1 MKLAL
6 KLGILLLVV
15 PSALLA
21 QPGVRM
27 SADFLPLE
35 VGNRWIYDVFNE
47 GGQKIG
53 AVDFVVQDR
62 RIVDGRSFYAVNN
75 FPFVADGSEPAKLIR
90 YDKEERQYVKIVEGR
105 EDPLFLA
112 DGANVQVLQADASGL
127 PQKFLLKMDLMDLT
141 FQRGMGIIEAR
152 LHAGKDAQVI
162 KLNSVHMGEHQ
173 AEQAAAQGAP
183 TLPQPT
189 APAGPPTPQQKVKT
203 LADNVAKPSDEN
215 PALDVQA
222 ADGAGGTRFVFTV
235 VNTSDK
241 LLPFTFKSSQTY
253 DFQVLD
259 ASTGQEVWRWS
270 RRMYFSQV
278 VRQEAIRGSKNW
290 VFEVTWNHRD
300 NDLNVVPPG
309 QYKVIGILATQPPM
323 ESDPVSFEV
332 R

>member
-6 KLGILLLVV
+6 KLGILLLVL
-15 PSALLA
+15 PSALFA

-35 VGNRWIYDVFNE
+35 VGNRWVYDVFNE
-47 GGQKIG
+47 AGQKIG
-53 AVDFVVQDR
+53 ALDFTIQDR
-62 RIVDGRSFYAVNN
+62 RIVDGRSFYVVNN
-75 FPFVADGSEPAKLIR
+75 FPFVADASDAAKLIR
-90 YDKEERQYVKIVEGR
+90 YDKDERQYVKIIDKK

-152 LHAGKDAQVI
+152 LHAGKDVQTV

-183 TLPQPT
+183 ALPQPT
-189 APAGPPTPQQKVKT
+189 APATPEQKIKT
-203 LADNVAKPSDEN
+203 LADNVAKPSEEN
-215 PALDVQA
+215 LTLDVQVA
-222 ADGAGGTRFVFTV
+222 QEGDASKFVFTV
-235 VNTSDK
+235 VNLSEK
-241 LLPFTFKSSQTY
+241 LLPFSFKSSQTY

-259 ASTGQEVWRWS
+259 SSTGQEVWRWS
-270 RRMYFSQV
+270 RRMFFSQV

-290 VFEVTWNHRD
+290 AFEVTWNHRD

-323 ESDPVSFEV
+323 ESDPVSFEIK
-332 R
+332 